1 MKFAIYVA
9 PGTALMDLA
18 PAHTL
23 FSLIPGAEVH
33 TVWKAREALDVMPG
47 HFPFLPTTTF
57 DECPRDLDVLFV
69 PAVGAEAHGDQ
80 ESLDF
85 LADRGARARYVT
97 SVCGGALMLAAAG
110 LLDGYRTATHWAYDD
125 LLPKFGAIVTTDR
138 VVVDRNRITS
148 DGGSASVEHAL
159 VMAKHLVGEQFAR
172 DVELLFEWDPQPE
185 NAFGTGSP
193 AKAGPEMTR
202 RLLEQMEPL
211 MKPHRDLL
219 DGVAEARGSRGPRPA

>member
-1 MKFAIYVA
+1 MKFAIFVA

-23 FSLIPGAEVH
+23 FSMIPDSETH
-33 TVWKAREALDVMPG
+33 TVWKTRETLNVMPG
-47 HFPFLPTTTF
+47 AFPFQATTTF
-57 DECPRDLDVLFV
+57 DECPKDLDVIFV
-69 PAVGAEAHGDQ
+69 PAVGARAHNDS
-80 ESLDF
+80 ESLNF
-85 LADRGARARYVT
+85 LADRGSRARWVT

-125 LLPKFGAIVTTDR
+125 LLPKFGAIVTSDR

-159 VMAKHLVGEQFAR
+159 VLAKHLIGDSFAR
-172 DVELLFEWDPQPE
+172 DLELIFEWDPQPI

-193 AKAGPEMTR
+193 EKAGTEMTKR
-202 RLLEQMEPL
+202 VLRQMEPL
-211 MKPHRDLL
+211 MLPHREILER
-219 DGVAEARGSRGPRPA
+219 AASSRQMLRP